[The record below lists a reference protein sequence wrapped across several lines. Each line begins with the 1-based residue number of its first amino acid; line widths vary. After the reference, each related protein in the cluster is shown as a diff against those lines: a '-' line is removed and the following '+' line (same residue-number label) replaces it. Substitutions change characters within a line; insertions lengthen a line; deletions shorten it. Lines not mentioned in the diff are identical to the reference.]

1 MFTMENIVTAYAIVV
16 TSIILW
22 NFFKTQSSVKSR
34 LEYLEQDFRMTTD
47 GVYRTIEETKDGLED
62 NIAELKRDFDAEVN
76 TLYRSMERFEE
87 ETYSSKK

>member
-1 MFTMENIVTAYAIVV
+1 MFTMENIVTTYAIVV

-34 LEYLEQDFRMTTD
+34 LEYLEQDFRTTTD
-47 GVYRTIEETKDGLED
+47 GLYRTIEETKDGLQD
-62 NIAELKRDFDAEVN
+62 NIEQLKRDLDAEVA

-87 ETYSSKK
+87 DVYSSKK

>member
-1 MFTMENIVTAYAIVV
+1 MFTMENIVTTYAIVV

-47 GVYRTIEETKDGLED
+47 GFYRTIEETKDNLED
-62 NIAELKRDFDAEVN
+62 NIAEIKRDFDAEVN

>member
-1 MFTMENIVTAYAIVV
+1 MENIVTTYAIVV

-47 GVYRTIEETKDGLED
+47 GFYRTIEETKDGLED

-87 ETYSSKK
+87 ETCCSKK

>member
-1 MFTMENIVTAYAIVV
+1 MFTMENIVTSYAIVV

-47 GVYRTIEETKDGLED
+47 GFYRTIEETKDNLED
-62 NIAELKRDFDAEVN
+62 NIAEIKRDFDSEIASM
-76 TLYRSMERFEE
+76 YRAIERFEE
-87 ETYSSKK
+87 EVYSSKK

>member
-62 NIAELKRDFDAEVN
+62 SIAELKRDLDAEVN

>member
-34 LEYLEQDFRMTTD
+34 LDYLEQDFRMTTD
-47 GVYRTIEETKDGLED
+47 GFYRTIEETKDNLED
-62 NIAELKRDFDAEVN
+62 NIAEIKRDFDSEIASM
-76 TLYRSMERFEE
+76 YRAIERFEE
-87 ETYSSKK
+87 EVYSSKK